1 MKKIVLSDHTTSQ
14 LTVAQN
20 ERQRHYHVKLFAYNE
35 AIIQHDTRKAQA
47 RSELINAWNQRKLG
61 KILRAIFISVMRA
74 YVTPKPPRPI
84 MQGAGDQEKIWNAG
98 NEGEKKVETFL
109 AKSLDDQWTLING
122 YKNGKGEIDQIL
134 VGPRGIFAIEIKYT
148 NGTIYCDGDRWWRDK
163 YDQYNNLVE
172 TNKLIA
178 DKRGRS
184 PSRQVNDSSDMLQTF
199 LQKRYPSVRVYR
211 SIIWAHER
219 SVLGGIN
226 NLNVDYTAIVHDWNL
241 DRFLGSST
249 YQLSQEEQHKIIES
263 IQRDHTYY
271 NQPRKSKN

>member
-1 MKKIVLSDHTTSQ
+1 MKKIVLSDHTTTQ
-14 LTVAQN
+14 LTAAQN
-20 ERQRHYHVKLFAYNE
+20 ERQRQYHVKLFTYNE
-35 AIIQHDTRKAQA
+35 AIIQRDARKVQA
-47 RSELINAWNQRKLG
+47 RSRLVDAWNQRQIAR
-61 KILRAIFISVMRA
+61 ILSGVLSVVGA
-74 YVTPKPPRPI
+74 YVAPKPSRPI

-98 NEGEKKVETFL
+98 NEGEKKVESFL

-134 VGPRGIFAIEIKYT
+134 VGPRGVFAIEIKNT
-148 NGTIYCDGDRWWRDK
+148 NGTVYCDGDRWWRDK

-184 PSRQVNDSSDMLQTF
+184 PSRQVNESSDMLQTF

-219 SVLGGIN
+219 SVLGGIKN
-226 NLNVDYTAIVHDWNL
+226 MNVDYTAIVHDWKL

-263 IQRDHTYY
+263 IQRDHAYY
-271 NQPRKSKN
+271 NQPRRD